1 MKRNNQTYTDFEKK
15 IEEIN
20 SESTFKALNDLKEGR
35 KVSKAGVFIHV
46 KLDFIA
52 GLIFNKNKIL
62 QFGRLFNAFFYM
74 FGNFLTRLKLL
85 KLQNKI

>member
-1 MKRNNQTYTDFEKK
+1 LKKSNLAYNDLERK

-20 SESTFKALNDLKEGR
+20 SESTFNALNDLKNGR
-35 KVSKAGVFIHV
+35 KISKAGVIV
-46 KLDFIA
+46 RAKLDLIA
-52 GLIFNKNKIL
+52 GLIFNKNKGP
-62 QFGRLFNAFFYM
+62 QYGRLFNTFFTM

>member
-1 MKRNNQTYTDFEKK
+1 MDFEKK

-20 SESTFKALNDLKEGR
+20 SESTFNALNELKDGR
-35 KVSKAGVFIHV
+35 KVSKAGVIVHV

-52 GLIFNKNKIL
+52 GMIYNKNKSP
-62 QFGRLFNAFFYM
+62 QYGKLFNTFFNM
-74 FGNFLTRLKLL
+74 FGNLLTRLKLL

>member
-1 MKRNNQTYTDFEKK
+1 MDIEKK
-15 IEEIN
+15 IEDIN
-20 SESTFKALNDLKEGR
+20 SESTFNALNDLKGRR
-35 KVSKAGVFIHV
+35 KVSKTGVFIHA

-52 GLIFNKNKIL
+52 GLIYNKNKSP
-62 QFGRLFNAFFYM
+62 QYGKLFNTFFNM